1 MCGTDSVFS
10 TFISKIAYFNGKVNQ
25 YFDIDEKVW
34 KSDPDRSSGSSINK
48 LTYCQK
54 WWPQTTSY
62 VGGTR
67 ETISFKTAY
76 GTTLTRSGH
85 VSKCVRGLRT
95 CTIDGCEATQVTN
108 SNKEK
113 ANSINGNI
121 DQEVQVICS
130 LGYEGGGAALC
141 GKNGLFNTLTCNPK
155 PCTPTQ
161 VANSNKAVENSI
173 QGM

>member
-1 MCGTDSVFS
+1 MCGTDGLFLTV
-10 TFISKIAYFNGKVNQ
+10 ISKIAYFPGKVNQ
-25 YFDIDEKVW
+25 YFDIDEHVW
-34 KSDPDRSSGSSINK
+34 KSDPDISSGSSINK

-62 VGGTR
+62 VSGTS
-67 ETISFKTAY
+67 ETLSFKTAH
-76 GTTLTRSGH
+76 GTTLTRSGY
-85 VSKCVRGLRT
+85 VSNCVRGLRT
-95 CTIDGCEATQVTN
+95 CTIDGCEATQVAN

-113 ANSINGNI
+113 ANSIYGNI
-121 DQEVQVICS
+121 NHDVHVICS
-130 LGYEGGGAALC
+130 LGYEGGGAAVC

-161 VANSNKAVENSI
+161 VANSNKAAENSI